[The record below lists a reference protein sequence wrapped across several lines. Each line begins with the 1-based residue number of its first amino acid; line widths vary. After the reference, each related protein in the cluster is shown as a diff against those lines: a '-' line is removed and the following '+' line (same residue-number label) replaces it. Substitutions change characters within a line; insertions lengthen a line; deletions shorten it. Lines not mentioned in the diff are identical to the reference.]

1 MLQRHPCP
9 TNTDCV
15 FLILDLDPSL
25 PWFMVPPDEQKKPKK
40 KRKSKF
46 KPPLKTPNAVASASA
61 SSLNQSSVAT
71 TSASQSNQA
80 IIPSSTPGSHQNQPS
95 SSSVTGQSSNISMV
109 TPNDVQR
116 GTKRKT
122 RSPLSGKARMP
133 GSLKRKGKVRENLSS
148 ILAKIIKPSGNRALK
163 RQTCHSDKGRLS
175 LRP

>member
-46 KPPLKTPNAVASASA
+46 KPPLKTPSTVAST
-61 SSLNQSSVAT
+61 SS
-71 TSASQSNQA
+71 SQSIQDT
-80 IIPSSTPGSHQNQPS
+80 IPSSTSGSHQDQPS
-95 SSSVTGQSSNISMV
+95 SSYVTAKASNISMV
-109 TPNDVQR
+109 TPDDVQR

-133 GSLKRKGKVRENLSS
+133 GSLKRKGKVRKKNHLV
-148 ILAKIIKPSGNRALK
+148 I
-163 RQTCHSDKGRLS
+163 
-175 LRP
+175 